1 MPLRRFIFFS
11 KKHKAIT
18 KLENKST
25 IEIKAY
31 NEIADKCYKTL
42 KKGNTV
48 FIQGKINSKMEIEI
62 EQIYSVYEEGI
73 WKKN

>member
-1 MPLRRFIFFS
+1 MPLRRFIFLP
-11 KKHKAIT
+11 KKHKANT

-31 NEIADKCYKTL
+31 NEIVDKCYKTL
-42 KKGNTV
+42 KQGDNV

-62 EQIYSVYEEGI
+62 KQTQKI
-73 WKKN
+73 